1 MKLNRLFIGTLVV
14 FTFLFM
20 GTASAGTLWDEFD
33 NSILSGYIANGGAIN
48 VIENITVYE
57 PVDEELFG
65 VPLKFAR
72 YKVLLGDG
80 KNVIDDLLLVGE
92 IGDSDTF
99 YLSYRKLDEPFDV
112 DAVGVLYNA
121 TQHWDEDLP
130 PVYIGVY
137 LMEPGQVG
145 MVDEN
150 GYAVYSD
157 GGNPV
162 GKGDDGYTL
171 IDVKDAPRMF
181 TRTASILYTLYGEY
195 EIATGYFIGA
205 DILLGMETIF
215 NRDFLDGKI
224 WGKHNFKPDGST
236 YGEIFAYNIAGNT
249 YVGGGIGY
257 SF

>member
-80 KNVIDDLLLVGE
+80 KNVIDDLLLIGE

-112 DAVGVLYNA
+112 NAVGVLYNA
-121 TQHWDEDLP
+121 TQHWDEGLP
-130 PVYIGVY
+130 PVLLGVY
-137 LMEPGQVG
+137 ITEPTQYPWKRWDEETDPETNN
-145 MVDEN
+145 MVSTSALKTP
-150 GYAVYSD
+150 YRQ
-157 GGNPV
+157 GGN
-162 GKGDDGYTL
+162 L
-171 IDVKDAPRMF
+171 LF
-181 TRTASILYTLYGEY
+181 TLYGEY

-205 DILLGMETIF
+205 DILLAMETIF
-215 NRDFLDGKI
+215 TRDFLDGKI

-236 YGEIFAYNIAGNT
+236 YGEVFAYNIGGNT
-249 YVGGGIGY
+249 FVGGGIGY
-257 SF
+257 TF